1 MVSWNPL
8 DMVLFFFLHLSNVS
22 DVCVLNLT
30 LCKYFFGKQFV
41 SVFQEFLANYGYMN
55 PEVLQ
60 NYSQTLPEELENA
73 LTDFQMFVGL
83 EQTGTANFN
92 RVIYSC

>member
-1 MVSWNPL
+1 
-8 DMVLFFFLHLSNVS
+8 
-22 DVCVLNLT
+22 
-30 LCKYFFGKQFV
+30 
-41 SVFQEFLANYGYMN
+41 MN

-60 NYSQTLPEELENA
+60 NYSWISHEELENA

-92 RVIYSC
+92 TVIYSC